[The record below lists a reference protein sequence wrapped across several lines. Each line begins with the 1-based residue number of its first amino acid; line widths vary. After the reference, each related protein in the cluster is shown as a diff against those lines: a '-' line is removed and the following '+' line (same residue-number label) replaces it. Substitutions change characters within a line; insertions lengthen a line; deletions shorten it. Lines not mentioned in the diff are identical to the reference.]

1 MVVVGKW
8 MVLETGWTAVCA
20 GGLGRIIHR
29 LQGDLEERVVEV
41 VGSCA
46 A

>member
-8 MVLETGWTAVCA
+8 MMLETGWMAVYA

-29 LQGDLEERVVEV
+29 LQGGPEETEV
-41 VGSCA
+41 DIVGSCA